1 MQAKAPPQD
10 RILDAAMRVFRRH
23 GFRRSSIEQ
32 AAEEAGLTRQAL
44 YHHFASKEALFR
56 AVLERL
62 YANALAAEAVA
73 ARAAEQEGRD
83 LADILIA
90 EIAARLGALFAAL
103 EGSPHLDEL
112 FSEHLAQARDLYQS
126 YASRFEAEV
135 AATISRVCRA
145 RKLKLSPGVSAR
157 ELARC
162 VEMAIHG
169 TKSVYPSMQPADA
182 FLKQLATMLRM
193 LIAGAK
199 APQATKTPPT
209 AKKSP
214 RKTGVGK

>member
-1 MQAKAPPQD
+1 
-10 RILDAAMRVFRRH
+10 MRVFRRH

-44 YHHFASKEALFR
+44 YHHFESKEALFR

-62 YANALAAEAVA
+62 YARALAAEAA
-73 ARAAEQEGRD
+73 AAKQAEEAGRE
-83 LADILIA
+83 LADILVA

-103 EGSPHLDEL
+103 EGSPHIEEL
-112 FSEHLAQARDLYQS
+112 FSEHLVQARDLYQS
-126 YASRFEAEV
+126 YATRFADEV
-135 AATISRVCRA
+135 AATITRVLRR
-145 RKLKLSPGVSAR
+145 RKLALASGVTAR

-169 TKSVYPSMQPADA
+169 TKSVYPSMMPADA
-182 FLKQLATMLRM
+182 FLKQLEIMLRM
-193 LIAGAK
+193 LVAGAM
-199 APQATKTPPT
+199 APA

-214 RKTGVGK
+214 RKTGVRK